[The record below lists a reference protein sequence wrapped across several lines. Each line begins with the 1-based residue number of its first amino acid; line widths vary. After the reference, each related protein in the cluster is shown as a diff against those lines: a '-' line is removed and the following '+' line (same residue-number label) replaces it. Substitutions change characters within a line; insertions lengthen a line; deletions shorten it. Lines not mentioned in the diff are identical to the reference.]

1 MLDNFKQA
9 IATRQDAYNYL
20 KDITDSE
27 RYLQEFRILEELH
40 GGVADA
46 NEKLDRLALLPFID
60 KEEFLTR
67 YPFNGKFLRN
77 NYIDSVVS
85 KLKASENRVIRFI
98 ALSGMGK
105 TRIVKEAFSD
115 IDTELFY
122 CESSEGS
129 KIMPVLRTIFT
140 QGPADGIVILDNCS
154 ARMFDKILFLKDE
167 CDAEQ
172 RNDIEP
178 DCAGFVSHNIV
189 KNSSAQI
196 G

>member
-1 MLDNFKQA
+1 M
-9 IATRQDAYNYL
+9 
-20 KDITDSE
+20 
-27 RYLQEFRILEELH
+27 EELH